1 MDLNIILWLGGMLF
15 SLGIFA
21 VKVGFGI
28 AFGRLSR
35 RQISFILGGYLS
47 LFAAVAILSNSFLE
61 LAGPI
66 LKSGMYIHIAM
77 SAGLA
82 LWGLALLFS
91 GSKIKEGRYS
101 VNSKLKI
108 QESKD
113 IIIKSKSEPR
123 YLKFKIQ
130 DSKPQIQ
137 NAELKIQNSKLVVQ
151 NSEDMIANGKSNP
164 RYLKF
169 RIPQS
174 LLLIIPCPVCITA
187 IGISVSSAL
196 TVLKAPPLIVGLA
209 MGLFFVIF
217 AAGLAFILKP
227 KEQDSA
233 DISLGLS
240 MLGIALYFAG
250 SLFIPRKIEE
260 ARLAY
265 QSFSSSSSIIDT
277 TQSTGVLVLFLVVF
291 ALGFLIYRD
300 NEDIS

>member
-21 VKVGFGI
+21 IKVGFGI
-28 AFGRLSR
+28 AFGRLSQ
-35 RQISFILGGYLS
+35 RQIGFILGGYLG
-47 LFAAVAILSNSFLE
+47 LFAAVAILSNRLLE
-61 LAGPI
+61 LAGTI

-91 GSKIKEGRYS
+91 GSKIKEDCYS

-113 IIIKSKSEPR
+113 IIIKSKST
-123 YLKFKIQ
+123 
-130 DSKPQIQ
+130 
-137 NAELKIQNSKLVVQ
+137 
-151 NSEDMIANGKSNP
+151 P

-265 QSFSSSSSIIDT
+265 QSFSASSSTIDT
-277 TQSTGVLVLFLVVF
+277 TQSTWVLVLSLVTF
-291 ALGFLIYRD
+291 ALGFLLYRD
-300 NEDIS
+300 SEDIS